1 MKKNLTKIYDL
12 VKRAKTENRDL
23 TDEELRSLTEEEEEK
38 MDEKPSYDTPKD
50 DEPSYEDPKE
60 EEPIEEDP
68 KEEDPKEC
76 EPNKEKSA
84 EEEEPKEVDQEYS
97 DEEPSSESDE
107 EPSDDKDKEYK
118 ENKKTS
124 TRKMNK
130 NFSLLKTIRSIS
142 RNQPLDDLTNAVVE
156 QGKSE
161 MRNAGLSA
169 QGQLVIPTNEV
180 RAIHSVTAD
189 GESVVATDVF
199 DILTPLRAKNVLAQ
213 AGATIYSNLTGDVKI
228 PIMSKSNVSFEDE
241 NGEAKD
247 GAGAFSYLKLTPR
260 RLSSYID
267 ISKELLAQDS
277 VDVEN
282 AIRTDLVNAINSKLE
297 EAFLSDFSGSTVQ
310 PKGVFAVVKP
320 DSAVTKDFATL
331 VANEAKV
338 EDANI
343 LNEPCYI
350 LSNKAKAALRAM
362 AKGAKSTELVY
373 ENGEVDGTKAY
384 NTSNVPASN
393 YLFGDM
399 SSLVIGTWSGLDLIV
414 DPYTQAAKGAVRLV
428 VNMYVDFGV
437 ARPETL
443 VAGKLA

>member
-12 VKRAKTENRDL
+12 VKRAKSENRDL
-23 TDEELRSLTEEEEEK
+23 TEEELRSLTEEDEK
-38 MDEKPSYDTPKD
+38 MDEEPSDDTPKD
-50 DEPSYEDPKE
+50 DEPSD
-60 EEPIEEDP
+60 EEPI
-68 KEEDPKEC
+68 EEDPKEC

-84 EEEEPKEVDQEYS
+84 EEDEPMEVDQE
-97 DEEPSSESDE
+97 DSDE
-107 EPSDDKDKEYK
+107 EPSDDNETEDK

-161 MRNAGLSA
+161 MRKAGLSA

-189 GESVVATDVF
+189 GEKVVATEVF

-213 AGATIYSNLTGDVKI
+213 AGATIYSNLTSDVKI
-228 PIMSKSNVSFEDE
+228 PIMSKSNVTFEAE

-247 GAGAFSYLKLTPR
+247 GAGAFNYLKLTPH
-260 RLSSYID
+260 RLTAYVD

-297 EAFLSDFSGSTVQ
+297 EAFLSDFTGSAAQ
-310 PKGVFAVVKP
+310 PKGVFAIVKP
-320 DSAVTKDFATL
+320 SSAVTNDFATL

-343 LNEPCYI
+343 LNEPVYI

-373 ENGEVDGTKAY
+373 ENGEVDGTKAF
-384 NTSNVPASN
+384 NTSNVQASN

>member
-1 MKKNLTKIYDL
+1 MTKNLNKIYDL
-12 VKRAKTENRDL
+12 VKRAKAENRDI
-23 TDEELRSLTEEEEEK
+23 TEEELKELQDKTPKEDETPTECKEKKSDEEV
-38 MDEKPSYDTPKD
+38 DTPMED
-50 DEPSYEDPKE
+50 DEIPTEDETPTEDDPKE
-60 EEPIEEDP
+60 DDIDD
-68 KEEDPKEC
+68 K
-76 EPNKEKSA
+76 
-84 EEEEPKEVDQEYS
+84 S
-97 DEEPSSESDE
+97 DEDVETPMEDE
-107 EPSDDKDKEYK
+107 DETPTDDDKED
-118 ENKKTS
+118 NS
-124 TRKMNK
+124 NVRMNK
-130 NFSLLKTIRSIS
+130 NFSLLKTVRSIS
-142 RNQPLDDLTNAVVE
+142 RNQPLDELTNAVVE

-161 MRNAGLSA
+161 MRKAGLSA

-213 AGATIYSNLTGDVKI
+213 AGATIYSNLTSDVKI
-228 PIMSKSNVSFEDE
+228 PIMSKSNVTFEDE

-247 GAGAFSYLKLTPR
+247 GAGAFNYLKLTPH
-260 RLSSYID
+260 RLTAYVD

-320 DSAVTKDFATL
+320 DSAVTKDFASL

-343 LNEPCYI
+343 LNEPVYV

-414 DPYTQAAKGAVRLV
+414 DPYTQASKGAVRLV

>member
-1 MKKNLTKIYDL
+1 MTKNLKKIYDL
-12 VKRAKTENRDL
+12 VKRAKAENRDI
-23 TDEELRSLTEEEEEK
+23 TEEELKELQDETQKEDETPTECKEK
-38 MDEKPSYDTPKD
+38 KFDEGVDTPMED
-50 DEPSYEDPKE
+50 DEIPAEEDIETPTEDDPKE
-60 EEPIEEDP
+60 DDMDD
-68 KEEDPKEC
+68 K
-76 EPNKEKSA
+76 
-84 EEEEPKEVDQEYS
+84 S
-97 DEEPSSESDE
+97 DEDVETPMEDE
-107 EPSDDKDKEYK
+107 DETPTDDDKED
-118 ENKKTS
+118 NS
-124 TRKMNK
+124 NVRMNK
-130 NFSLLKTIRSIS
+130 NFSLLKTVRSIS
-142 RNQPLDDLTNAVVE
+142 KNQPLDELTNAVVE

-161 MRNAGLSA
+161 MRKAGLSA

-213 AGATIYSNLTGDVKI
+213 AGATIYSNLTSDVKI
-228 PIMSKSNVSFEDE
+228 PIMSKSNVTFEEE
-241 NGEAKD
+241 NGNAKD
-247 GAGAFSYLKLTPR
+247 GAGAFNYLKLTPH
-260 RLSSYID
+260 RLTAYVD

-282 AIRTDLVNAINSKLE
+282 ALRNDLVNAINSKLE

-310 PKGVFAVVKP
+310 PKGVFPVVKP

-331 VANEAKV
+331 VENEAKI

>member
-1 MKKNLTKIYDL
+1 MTKNLNKIYDL
-12 VKRAKTENRDL
+12 VKRAKAENRDI
-23 TDEELRSLTEEEEEK
+23 TEEELKELQDETPKEDETPTECKEKKSDEEVDTP
-38 MDEKPSYDTPKD
+38 MEDDDIPADEDVETPMEDEKSD
-50 DEPSYEDPKE
+50 DDPKE
-60 EEPIEEDP
+60 DDIDD
-68 KEEDPKEC
+68 K
-76 EPNKEKSA
+76 
-84 EEEEPKEVDQEYS
+84 S
-97 DEEPSSESDE
+97 DEDVETPTD
-107 EPSDDKDKEYK
+107 DDKED
-118 ENKKTS
+118 NS
-124 TRKMNK
+124 NVRMNK
-130 NFSLLKTIRSIS
+130 NFSLLKTVRSIS
-142 RNQPLDDLTNAVVE
+142 KNQPLDELTNAVVE

-161 MRNAGLSA
+161 MRKAGLSA

-310 PKGVFAVVKP
+310 PKGVFAIVKP

-343 LNEPCYI
+343 LTI
-350 LSNKAKAALRAM
+350 A
-362 AKGAKSTELVY
+362 
-373 ENGEVDGTKAY
+373 
-384 NTSNVPASN
+384 
-393 YLFGDM
+393 M
-399 SSLVIGTWSGLDLIV
+399 SSALSD
-414 DPYTQAAKGAVRLV
+414 RL
-428 VNMYVDFGV
+428 YSSISLFK
-437 ARPETL
+437 ARS
-443 VAGKLA
+443 

>member
-1 MKKNLTKIYDL
+1 MTKNLNKIYDL
-12 VKRAKTENRDL
+12 VKRAKAGNRDITDKEL
-23 TDEELRSLTEEEEEK
+23 KELQDETQKEDETPTECKEKKSDEEV
-38 MDEKPSYDTPKD
+38 DTPMED
-50 DEPSYEDPKE
+50 DEIPAEDIETPTDDDPKE
-60 EEPIEEDP
+60 DDIDD
-68 KEEDPKEC
+68 K
-76 EPNKEKSA
+76 
-84 EEEEPKEVDQEYS
+84 S
-97 DEEPSSESDE
+97 DEDVETPMEDE
-107 EPSDDKDKEYK
+107 DETPTDDDKED
-118 ENKKTS
+118 NS
-124 TRKMNK
+124 NVRMNK
-130 NFSLLKTIRSIS
+130 NFSLLKTIRSVS
-142 RNQPLDDLTNAVVE
+142 KNQPLDELTNAVIE

-343 LNEPCYI
+343 LNEPVYI

-373 ENGEVDGTKAY
+373 ENGEVDGTKAF
-384 NTSNVPASN
+384 NTSNVPAFN

>member
-12 VKRAKTENRDL
+12 VKRAKSENRDL
-23 TDEELRSLTEEEEEK
+23 TDEELRSLTEEEDEK
-38 MDEKPSYDTPKD
+38 MDEEPSDDTPKD
-50 DEPSYEDPKE
+50 DEPSD
-60 EEPIEEDP
+60 EEPI
-68 KEEDPKEC
+68 EEDPKEC

-84 EEEEPKEVDQEYS
+84 EEEEPIEVDQEDS

-107 EPSDDKDKEYK
+107 EPSDDTETEDKEDK

-142 RNQPLDDLTNAVVE
+142 RNQQLDDLTNAVVE

-161 MRNAGLSA
+161 MRKAGLSA

-189 GESVVATDVF
+189 GEKVVATEVF

-213 AGATIYSNLTGDVKI
+213 AGATIYSNLTSDVKI
-228 PIMSKSNVSFEDE
+228 PIMSKSNVTFEAE

-247 GAGAFSYLKLTPR
+247 GAGAFNYLKLTPH
-260 RLSSYID
+260 RLTAYVD

-297 EAFLSDFSGSTVQ
+297 EAFLSDFTGSAAQ

-320 DSAVTKDFATL
+320 SSAVTNDFATL

-373 ENGEVDGTKAY
+373 ENGEVDGTKAF

>member
-12 VKRAKTENRDL
+12 VKRAKSENRDL
-23 TDEELRSLTEEEEEK
+23 TDEELRSLTEEDEK
-38 MDEKPSYDTPKD
+38 MDDTPKD
-50 DEPSYEDPKE
+50 DEPSDEDPKE
-60 EEPIEEDP
+60 EEP
-68 KEEDPKEC
+68 KEED
-76 EPNKEKSA
+76 SA
-84 EEEEPKEVDQEYS
+84 EEDEPMEVDQEDS

-107 EPSDDKDKEYK
+107 EPSDDTETEDKEDK

-142 RNQPLDDLTNAVVE
+142 MNQPLDDLTNAVVE

-161 MRNAGLSA
+161 MRKAGLSA

-180 RAIHSVTAD
+180 EVRAIHSVTAD
-189 GESVVATDVF
+189 GEKVVATEVF

-213 AGATIYSNLTGDVKI
+213 AGATIYSNLTSDVKI
-228 PIMSKSNVSFEDE
+228 PIMSKSNVTFEAE

-247 GAGAFSYLKLTPR
+247 GAGAFNYLKLTPH
-260 RLSSYID
+260 RLTAYVD

-297 EAFLSDFSGSTVQ
+297 EAFLSDFSGSAAQ

-320 DSAVTKDFATL
+320 SSAVTNDFATL

-343 LNEPCYI
+343 LNEPVYI

>member
-1 MKKNLTKIYDL
+1 MTKNLNKIYDL
-12 VKRAKTENRDL
+12 VKRAKAENRDI
-23 TDEELRSLTEEEEEK
+23 TEEELKELQDETSKEDKTPTECKEKKSDEEV
-38 MDEKPSYDTPKD
+38 DTPMED
-50 DEPSYEDPKE
+50 DEIPAEDDIEAPTEDDPKE
-60 EEPIEEDP
+60 DDIDD
-68 KEEDPKEC
+68 K
-76 EPNKEKSA
+76 
-84 EEEEPKEVDQEYS
+84 S
-97 DEEPSSESDE
+97 DEDVDTPMEDE
-107 EPSDDKDKEYK
+107 DETPTDDDKED
-118 ENKKTS
+118 NS
-124 TRKMNK
+124 NVRMNK
-130 NFSLLKTIRSIS
+130 NFSLLKTVRSIS
-142 RNQPLDDLTNAVVE
+142 KNQPLDELTNAVVE

-161 MRNAGLSA
+161 MRKAGLSA

-199 DILTPLRAKNVLAQ
+199 DILTPLRAKNVLAH
-213 AGATIYSNLTGDVKI
+213 AGATIYSNLTSDVKI
-228 PIMSKSNVSFEDE
+228 PIMSKSNVTFEEE
-241 NGEAKD
+241 NGNAKD
-247 GAGAFSYLKLTPR
+247 GAGAFNYLKLTPH
-260 RLSSYID
+260 RLTAYVD

-343 LNEPCYI
+343 LNEPVYI

>member
-1 MKKNLTKIYDL
+1 MTKNLNKIYDL
-12 VKRAKTENRDL
+12 VKRAKAENRDI
-23 TDEELRSLTEEEEEK
+23 TEEELQELQDETPKECKKCKEEK
-38 MDEKPSYDTPKD
+38 SDEDVDTPKECKEKKSDEEVDTPMED
-50 DEPSYEDPKE
+50 DEIPAEDETPTEDDPKE
-60 EEPIEEDP
+60 DDIDDKSEEDVETP
-68 KEEDPKEC
+68 MEDE
-76 EPNKEKSA
+76 
-84 EEEEPKEVDQEYS
+84 
-97 DEEPSSESDE
+97 DETPTD
-107 EPSDDKDKEYK
+107 DDKED
-118 ENKKTS
+118 NS
-124 TRKMNK
+124 NVRMNK
-130 NFSLLKTIRSIS
+130 NFSLLKTVRSIS
-142 RNQPLDDLTNAVVE
+142 KNQPLDELTNAVVE

-161 MRNAGLSA
+161 MRKAGLSA

-213 AGATIYSNLTGDVKI
+213 AGATIYSNLTSDVKI
-228 PIMSKSNVSFEDE
+228 PIMSKSNVTFEDE

-247 GAGAFSYLKLTPR
+247 GAGAFNYLKLTPH
-260 RLSSYID
+260 RLTAYVD

-320 DSAVTKDFATL
+320 DSAVTSNFATL

-437 ARPETL
+437 ARPYTL

>member
-1 MKKNLTKIYDL
+1 MTKNLNKIYDL
-12 VKRAKTENRDL
+12 VKRAKAENRDI
-23 TDEELRSLTEEEEEK
+23 TDEELQELQDETPKEDETPTEDKEEK
-38 MDEKPSYDTPKD
+38 SDEDVDTPKED
-50 DEPSYEDPKE
+50 DENPAEDDETPT
-60 EEPIEEDP
+60 EEDP
-68 KEEDPKEC
+68 KEDIE
-76 EPNKEKSA
+76 EKSD
-84 EEEEPKEVDQEYS
+84 EDETPT
-97 DEEPSSESDE
+97 DEEDE
-107 EPSDDKDKEYK
+107 TPTDDDKEDI
-118 ENKKTS
+118 NS
-124 TRKMNK
+124 NVRMNK
-130 NFSLLKTIRSIS
+130 NFSLLKTVRSIS
-142 RNQPLDDLTNAVVE
+142 KNQPLDELTNAVVE

-161 MRNAGLSA
+161 MRKAGLSA

-213 AGATIYSNLTGDVKI
+213 AGATIYSNLTSDVKI
-228 PIMSKSNVSFEDE
+228 PIMSKSNVTFEDE

-247 GAGAFSYLKLTPR
+247 GAGAFNYLKLTPH
-260 RLSSYID
+260 RLTAYVD

-297 EAFLSDFSGSTVQ
+297 EAFLSDFTGSTVQ
-310 PKGVFAVVKP
+310 PKGVFAVVAP
-320 DSAVTKDFATL
+320 DEAVTNDFATL

-343 LNEPCYI
+343 LNEPVYI

>member
-1 MKKNLTKIYDL
+1 MTKNLNKIYDL
-12 VKRAKTENRDL
+12 VKRAKAGNRDITDKEL
-23 TDEELRSLTEEEEEK
+23 KELQDETQKEDETPTECKEKKSDEEV
-38 MDEKPSYDTPKD
+38 DTPMED
-50 DEPSYEDPKE
+50 DEIPAEDIETPTDDDPKE
-60 EEPIEEDP
+60 DDIDD
-68 KEEDPKEC
+68 K
-76 EPNKEKSA
+76 
-84 EEEEPKEVDQEYS
+84 S
-97 DEEPSSESDE
+97 DEDVETPMEDE
-107 EPSDDKDKEYK
+107 DETPTDDDKED
-118 ENKKTS
+118 NS
-124 TRKMNK
+124 NVRMNK
-130 NFSLLKTIRSIS
+130 NFSLLKTIRSVS
-142 RNQPLDDLTNAVVE
+142 KNQPLDELTNAVIE

-169 QGQLVIPTNEV
+169 QGQLVIPTSEV

-310 PKGVFAVVKP
+310 PKGVFAIVKP

-362 AKGAKSTELVY
+362 AKGSKSTELVY

-414 DPYTQAAKGAVRLV
+414 DPYTQASRGAVRLV

>member
-1 MKKNLTKIYDL
+1 MTKNLNKIFDL
-12 VKRAKTENRDL
+12 VKRAKAENRDI
-23 TDEELRSLTEEEEEK
+23 TEEELQELQDETSKEDETPTECKEEK
-38 MDEKPSYDTPKD
+38 FDEDVDTPMED
-50 DEPSYEDPKE
+50 DEIPAEDETPTEDDPKE
-60 EEPIEEDP
+60 DDIDD
-68 KEEDPKEC
+68 K
-76 EPNKEKSA
+76 
-84 EEEEPKEVDQEYS
+84 S
-97 DEEPSSESDE
+97 DEDVETPMEDE
-107 EPSDDKDKEYK
+107 TPTDDDKED
-118 ENKKTS
+118 NS
-124 TRKMNK
+124 NVRMNK

-142 RNQPLDDLTNAVVE
+142 KNQQLDEITNAVIE
-156 QGKSE
+156 QGKNE

-169 QGQLVIPTNEV
+169 QGQLVIPTNEA

-247 GAGAFSYLKLTPR
+247 GAGTFSYLKLTPR

-320 DSAVTKDFATL
+320 STGVTNDFATL

-362 AKGAKSTELVY
+362 AKGSKSTELVY

>member
-12 VKRAKTENRDL
+12 VKRAKSENRDL
-23 TDEELRSLTEEEEEK
+23 TDEELRSLTEEEK
-38 MDEKPSYDTPKD
+38 MDEEPSYDTPKD
-50 DEPSYEDPKE
+50 DEPSD
-60 EEPIEEDP
+60 EEPI
-68 KEEDPKEC
+68 EEDPKEC

-84 EEEEPKEVDQEYS
+84 EEDEPMEVDQEDSDS

-107 EPSDDKDKEYK
+107 EPSDDTETEDKEDK

-161 MRNAGLSA
+161 MRKAGLSA

-189 GESVVATDVF
+189 GEKVVATEVF

-213 AGATIYSNLTGDVKI
+213 AGATIYSNLTSDVKI
-228 PIMSKSNVSFEDE
+228 PIMSKSNVTFEAE

-247 GAGAFSYLKLTPR
+247 GAGAFNYLKLTPH
-260 RLSSYID
+260 RLTAYVD

-320 DSAVTKDFATL
+320 STAVTNDFSTL

-343 LNEPCYI
+343 LNEPVYI

-373 ENGEVDGTKAY
+373 ENGEVDGTKAF

>member
-1 MKKNLTKIYDL
+1 MTKNLNKIYDL
-12 VKRAKTENRDL
+12 VKRAKAENRDI
-23 TDEELRSLTEEEEEK
+23 TDEELQELQDETPKEDETPTEDKEEK
-38 MDEKPSYDTPKD
+38 SDEDVDTPKED
-50 DEPSYEDPKE
+50 DENPAEDDPKE
-60 EEPIEEDP
+60 DDIED
-68 KEEDPKEC
+68 K
-76 EPNKEKSA
+76 
-84 EEEEPKEVDQEYS
+84 S
-97 DEEPSSESDE
+97 DEEAETPKEDE
-107 EPSDDKDKEYK
+107 DETPTDDDKED
-118 ENKKTS
+118 NS
-124 TRKMNK
+124 NVRMNK
-130 NFSLLKTIRSIS
+130 NFSLLKTVRSIS
-142 RNQPLDDLTNAVVE
+142 KNQPLDELTNAVVE

-161 MRNAGLSA
+161 MRKAGLSA

-213 AGATIYSNLTGDVKI
+213 AGATIYSNLTSDVKI
-228 PIMSKSNVSFEDE
+228 PIMSKSNVTFEDE

-247 GAGAFSYLKLTPR
+247 GAGAFNYLKLTPH
-260 RLSSYID
+260 RLTAYVD

-297 EAFLSDFSGSTVQ
+297 EAFLSDFTGTTVQ

-320 DSAVTKDFATL
+320 DSAVTKDFAAL

-343 LNEPCYI
+343 LNEPVYI

>member
-1 MKKNLTKIYDL
+1 MTKNLNKIYDL
-12 VKRAKTENRDL
+12 VKRAKAENRDI
-23 TDEELRSLTEEEEEK
+23 TEEELKELQDETPKEDETPTECKEKKSDEEV
-38 MDEKPSYDTPKD
+38 DTPMED
-50 DEPSYEDPKE
+50 DEIPAEDETPTEDDPKE
-60 EEPIEEDP
+60 DDIDD
-68 KEEDPKEC
+68 K
-76 EPNKEKSA
+76 
-84 EEEEPKEVDQEYS
+84 S
-97 DEEPSSESDE
+97 DEDVETPMEDE
-107 EPSDDKDKEYK
+107 DETPTDDDKED
-118 ENKKTS
+118 NS
-124 TRKMNK
+124 NVRMNK
-130 NFSLLKTIRSIS
+130 NFSLLKTVRSIS
-142 RNQPLDDLTNAVVE
+142 KNQPLDELTNAVVE

-161 MRNAGLSA
+161 MRKAGLSA

-213 AGATIYSNLTGDVKI
+213 AGATIYSNLTSDVKI
-228 PIMSKSNVSFEDE
+228 PIMSKSNVTFEDE

-247 GAGAFSYLKLTPR
+247 GAGAFNYLKLTPH
-260 RLSSYID
+260 RLTAYVD

-384 NTSNVPASN
+384 NTSNVPAFN
-393 YLFGDM
+393 YLFGDA

>member
-1 MKKNLTKIYDL
+1 MTKNLNKIYDL
-12 VKRAKTENRDL
+12 VKRAKAENRDI
-23 TDEELRSLTEEEEEK
+23 TEEELQELQDETPKECKKCKEEK
-38 MDEKPSYDTPKD
+38 SDEEVDTPMED
-50 DEPSYEDPKE
+50 DEIPTEDETPTDGDPKE
-60 EEPIEEDP
+60 DDIDD
-68 KEEDPKEC
+68 K
-76 EPNKEKSA
+76 
-84 EEEEPKEVDQEYS
+84 S
-97 DEEPSSESDE
+97 DENETQMEDE
-107 EPSDDKDKEYK
+107 TPTDDDKED
-118 ENKKTS
+118 NS
-124 TRKMNK
+124 NVRMNK
-130 NFSLLKTIRSIS
+130 NFSLLKTIRSVS
-142 RNQPLDDLTNAVVE
+142 KNQPLDELTNAVIE

-384 NTSNVPASN
+384 NTSNVPAFN

-414 DPYTQAAKGAVRLV
+414 DPYTQAARGAVRLV

>member
-1 MKKNLTKIYDL
+1 MTKNLNKIYDL
-12 VKRAKTENRDL
+12 VRRAKAENRDI
-23 TDEELRSLTEEEEEK
+23 TEEELKELQDETPKEDETPTECKEKKSDEEV
-38 MDEKPSYDTPKD
+38 DTPMED
-50 DEPSYEDPKE
+50 DEIPAEEDIETPTEDDPKE
-60 EEPIEEDP
+60 DDIDDKSEEDVETP
-68 KEEDPKEC
+68 MEDETPT
-76 EPNKEKSA
+76 
-84 EEEEPKEVDQEYS
+84 D
-97 DEEPSSESDE
+97 
-107 EPSDDKDKEYK
+107 DDKED
-118 ENKKTS
+118 NS
-124 TRKMNK
+124 NVRMNK
-130 NFSLLKTIRSIS
+130 NFSLLKTVRSIS
-142 RNQPLDDLTNAVVE
+142 KNQPLDELTNAVVE
-156 QGKSE
+156 QGKNE
-161 MRNAGLSA
+161 MRKAGLSA

-213 AGATIYSNLTGDVKI
+213 AGATIYSNLTSDVKI
-228 PIMSKSNVSFEDE
+228 PIMSKSNVTFEDE

-247 GAGAFSYLKLTPR
+247 GAGAFNYLKLTPH
-260 RLSSYID
+260 RLTAYVD

-310 PKGVFAVVKP
+310 PKGVFAIVKP
-320 DSAVTKDFATL
+320 DSAVTSNFAKL
-331 VANEAKV
+331 VENEAKV

-373 ENGEVDGTKAY
+373 ENGEVDGTKAF

-414 DPYTQAAKGAVRLV
+414 DPYTQAPKGAVRLV

>member
-1 MKKNLTKIYDL
+1 MTKNLNKIYDL
-12 VKRAKTENRDL
+12 VKRAKAENRDI
-23 TDEELRSLTEEEEEK
+23 TEEELKELQDETSKEDKTPTECKEEK
-38 MDEKPSYDTPKD
+38 FDEGVDTPMED
-50 DEPSYEDPKE
+50 DEIPAEEDIETPTDDDPKE
-60 EEPIEEDP
+60 DNIDD
-68 KEEDPKEC
+68 K
-76 EPNKEKSA
+76 
-84 EEEEPKEVDQEYS
+84 S
-97 DEEPSSESDE
+97 DEDVETPMEDE
-107 EPSDDKDKEYK
+107 DETPTDDDKED
-118 ENKKTS
+118 NS
-124 TRKMNK
+124 NVRMNK
-130 NFSLLKTIRSIS
+130 NFSLLKTVRSIS
-142 RNQPLDDLTNAVVE
+142 KNQPLDELTNAVVE

-161 MRNAGLSA
+161 MRKAGLSA

-213 AGATIYSNLTGDVKI
+213 AGATIYSNLTSDVKI
-228 PIMSKSNVSFEDE
+228 PIMSKSNVTFEDE

-247 GAGAFSYLKLTPR
+247 GAGAFNYLKLTPH
-260 RLSSYID
+260 RLTAYVD

-373 ENGEVDGTKAY
+373 ENGEIDGTKAY

-399 SSLVIGTWSGLDLIV
+399 SSLVVGTWSGLDLIV

>member
-1 MKKNLTKIYDL
+1 MTKNLNKIYDL
-12 VKRAKTENRDL
+12 VKRAKAENRDITEEEL
-23 TDEELRSLTEEEEEK
+23 QKLQDETPKKCKEEKSDEDVDTPKEDVEIPAEDETPTEDDPKEDDIEDKSDEDETPTDEE
-38 MDEKPSYDTPKD
+38 DETPTD
-50 DEPSYEDPKE
+50 
-60 EEPIEEDP
+60 
-68 KEEDPKEC
+68 
-76 EPNKEKSA
+76 
-84 EEEEPKEVDQEYS
+84 
-97 DEEPSSESDE
+97 
-107 EPSDDKDKEYK
+107 DDKEDI
-118 ENKKTS
+118 NS
-124 TRKMNK
+124 NVRMNK
-130 NFSLLKTIRSIS
+130 NFSLLKTVRSIS
-142 RNQPLDDLTNAVVE
+142 KNQPLDELTNSVIE

-161 MRNAGLSA
+161 MRKAGLSA

-213 AGATIYSNLTGDVKI
+213 AGATIYSNLTSDVKI
-228 PIMSKSNVSFEDE
+228 PIMSKSNVTFEVE

-247 GAGAFSYLKLTPR
+247 GAGAFNYLKLTPH
-260 RLSSYID
+260 RLTAYVD

-297 EAFLSDFSGSTVQ
+297 EAFLSDFTGSTVQ

-320 DSAVTKDFATL
+320 DSAVTSNFATL

>member
-1 MKKNLTKIYDL
+1 MTKNLNKIYDL
-12 VKRAKTENRDL
+12 VKRAKAENRDI
-23 TDEELRSLTEEEEEK
+23 TDEELQELQDEAPKEDETPAEDK
-38 MDEKPSYDTPKD
+38 DEKSDEDVDTPKED
-50 DEPSYEDPKE
+50 DENPAEDDPKE
-60 EEPIEEDP
+60 DDIED
-68 KEEDPKEC
+68 K
-76 EPNKEKSA
+76 
-84 EEEEPKEVDQEYS
+84 S
-97 DEEPSSESDE
+97 DEEAETPKEDE
-107 EPSDDKDKEYK
+107 DETPTDDDKNDT
-118 ENKKTS
+118 NS
-124 TRKMNK
+124 NVRMNK
-130 NFSLLKTIRSIS
+130 NFSLLKTIRSVS
-142 RNQPLDDLTNAVVE
+142 KNQPLDELTNAVIE
-156 QGKSE
+156 QGKNE

-169 QGQLVIPTNEV
+169 QGQLVIPTSEV

-247 GAGAFSYLKLTPR
+247 GAGTFSYLKLVPR

-297 EAFLSDFSGSTVQ
+297 EAFLSDFTGSTVQ
-310 PKGVFAVVKP
+310 PKGVFAVVP
-320 DSAVTKDFATL
+320 PAEEVTKDFATL

>member
-1 MKKNLTKIYDL
+1 MTKNLNKIYDL
-12 VKRAKTENRDL
+12 VKRAKAENRDI
-23 TDEELRSLTEEEEEK
+23 TEEELQELQDETPKECKKCKEEK
-38 MDEKPSYDTPKD
+38 SDEDVDTPKED
-50 DEPSYEDPKE
+50 DEIPA
-60 EEPIEEDP
+60 EEDIETP
-68 KEEDPKEC
+68 TEDDIDDK
-76 EPNKEKSA
+76 
-84 EEEEPKEVDQEYS
+84 S
-97 DEEPSSESDE
+97 DEEDVETPMEDE
-107 EPSDDKDKEYK
+107 TPTDDDKED
-118 ENKKTS
+118 NS
-124 TRKMNK
+124 NVRMNK
-130 NFSLLKTIRSIS
+130 NFSLLKTVRSIS
-142 RNQPLDDLTNAVVE
+142 KNQPLDELTNAVVE

-161 MRNAGLSA
+161 MRKAGLSA

-213 AGATIYSNLTGDVKI
+213 AGATIYSNLTSDVKI
-228 PIMSKSNVSFEDE
+228 PIMSKSNVTFEDE

-247 GAGAFSYLKLTPR
+247 GAGAFNYLKLTPH
-260 RLSSYID
+260 RLTAYVD

-310 PKGVFAVVKP
+310 PKGVFAIVKP

-373 ENGEVDGTKAY
+373 ENGEVDGAKAY
-384 NTSNVPASN
+384 NTSNVPAFN

-414 DPYTQAAKGAVRLV
+414 DPYTQAARGAVRLV

>member
-1 MKKNLTKIYDL
+1 MTKNLNKIYDL
-12 VKRAKTENRDL
+12 VKRAKAENRDI
-23 TDEELRSLTEEEEEK
+23 TEEELKELQDETQKEDETPTECKEKKSDEEV
-38 MDEKPSYDTPKD
+38 DTPKED
-50 DEPSYEDPKE
+50 DEIPAEDETPTEDDPKE
-60 EEPIEEDP
+60 DDIDD
-68 KEEDPKEC
+68 K
-76 EPNKEKSA
+76 
-84 EEEEPKEVDQEYS
+84 S
-97 DEEPSSESDE
+97 DEDVETPMEDE
-107 EPSDDKDKEYK
+107 DEIPTDDDKED
-118 ENKKTS
+118 NS
-124 TRKMNK
+124 NVRMNK
-130 NFSLLKTIRSIS
+130 NFSLLKTVRSIS
-142 RNQPLDDLTNAVVE
+142 KNQPLDELTNAVVE
-156 QGKSE
+156 LGKSE
-161 MRNAGLSA
+161 MRKAGLSA

-228 PIMSKSNVSFEDE
+228 PIMSKSNVTFEDE

-247 GAGAFSYLKLTPR
+247 GAGAFNYLKLTPH
-260 RLSSYID
+260 RLTAYVD

-384 NTSNVPASN
+384 NTSNVPAFN

>member
-1 MKKNLTKIYDL
+1 MTKNLNKIYDL
-12 VKRAKTENRDL
+12 VKRAKAENRDI
-23 TDEELRSLTEEEEEK
+23 TDEELKELQDETSKEDKTPTECKEEK
-38 MDEKPSYDTPKD
+38 FDEGVDTPMED
-50 DEPSYEDPKE
+50 DEIPAEEDIETPTEDDPKE
-60 EEPIEEDP
+60 DDIDD
-68 KEEDPKEC
+68 K
-76 EPNKEKSA
+76 
-84 EEEEPKEVDQEYS
+84 S
-97 DEEPSSESDE
+97 DEDVETPMEDE
-107 EPSDDKDKEYK
+107 DETPTDDDKED
-118 ENKKTS
+118 NS
-124 TRKMNK
+124 NVRMNK
-130 NFSLLKTIRSIS
+130 NFSLLKTVRSIS
-142 RNQPLDDLTNAVVE
+142 KNQPLDELTNAVVE

-161 MRNAGLSA
+161 MRKAGLSA

-213 AGATIYSNLTGDVKI
+213 AGCTIYSNLTSDVKI
-228 PIMSKSNVSFEDE
+228 PIMSKSNVTFEDE

-247 GAGAFSYLKLTPR
+247 GAGAFNYLKLTPH
-260 RLSSYID
+260 RLTAYVD

>member
-1 MKKNLTKIYDL
+1 MTKNLNKIYDL
-12 VKRAKTENRDL
+12 VKRAKAENRDI
-23 TDEELRSLTEEEEEK
+23 TDEELQELQDETPKEDETPTEDKEEK
-38 MDEKPSYDTPKD
+38 SDEDVDTPKED
-50 DEPSYEDPKE
+50 DENPAEDDETPTEDDPKE
-60 EEPIEEDP
+60 DDIEDKSDEDETPTDEEDETP
-68 KEEDPKEC
+68 TD
-76 EPNKEKSA
+76 
-84 EEEEPKEVDQEYS
+84 
-97 DEEPSSESDE
+97 
-107 EPSDDKDKEYK
+107 DDKED
-118 ENKKTS
+118 NS
-124 TRKMNK
+124 NVRMNK
-130 NFSLLKTIRSIS
+130 NFSLLKTVRSIS
-142 RNQPLDDLTNAVVE
+142 KNQPLDELTNAVVE

-161 MRNAGLSA
+161 MRKAGLSA

-213 AGATIYSNLTGDVKI
+213 AGATIYSNLTSDVKI
-228 PIMSKSNVSFEDE
+228 PIMSKSNVTFEDE

-247 GAGAFSYLKLTPR
+247 GAGAFNYLKLTPH
-260 RLSSYID
+260 RLTAYVD

-297 EAFLSDFSGSTVQ
+297 EAFLSDFTGSAVQ

-320 DSAVTKDFATL
+320 DETVTSNFATL

-343 LNEPCYI
+343 LNEPVYI

>member
-1 MKKNLTKIYDL
+1 MTKNLNKIYDL
-12 VKRAKTENRDL
+12 VKRAKSENRDI
-23 TDEELRSLTEEEEEK
+23 TEEELKELQDETPKEDETPTECKEK
-38 MDEKPSYDTPKD
+38 KSDEDVDTPMED
-50 DEPSYEDPKE
+50 DEIPAEDETPTEDDPKE
-60 EEPIEEDP
+60 DDIDD
-68 KEEDPKEC
+68 K
-76 EPNKEKSA
+76 
-84 EEEEPKEVDQEYS
+84 S
-97 DEEPSSESDE
+97 DEDVETPMEDE
-107 EPSDDKDKEYK
+107 DETPTDDDKED
-118 ENKKTS
+118 NS
-124 TRKMNK
+124 NVRMNK
-130 NFSLLKTIRSIS
+130 NFSLLKTVRSIS
-142 RNQPLDDLTNAVVE
+142 KNQPLDELTNAVVE

-161 MRNAGLSA
+161 MRKAGLSA

-213 AGATIYSNLTGDVKI
+213 AGATIYSNLTSDVKI
-228 PIMSKSNVSFEDE
+228 PIMSKSNVTFEDE

-247 GAGAFSYLKLTPR
+247 GAGAFNYLKLTPH
-260 RLSSYID
+260 RLTAYVD

-297 EAFLSDFSGSTVQ
+297 EAFLSDFTGSAAQ
-310 PKGVFAVVKP
+310 PKGVFAIVKP
-320 DSAVTKDFATL
+320 SSAVTNDFATL

-343 LNEPCYI
+343 LNEPVYI

-414 DPYTQAAKGAVRLV
+414 DPYTQASRGAVRLV

>member
-1 MKKNLTKIYDL
+1 MTKNLNKIYDL
-12 VKRAKTENRDL
+12 VKRAKSENRDITNEEL
-23 TDEELRSLTEEEEEK
+23 QELQDETPKECKEEKSDEEV
-38 MDEKPSYDTPKD
+38 DTPKED
-50 DEPSYEDPKE
+50 DEIPAEDKTPTEDDPKE
-60 EEPIEEDP
+60 DDIDD
-68 KEEDPKEC
+68 K
-76 EPNKEKSA
+76 
-84 EEEEPKEVDQEYS
+84 S
-97 DEEPSSESDE
+97 DEDVETPMEDE
-107 EPSDDKDKEYK
+107 DETPTDDDKED
-118 ENKKTS
+118 NS
-124 TRKMNK
+124 NVRMNK
-130 NFSLLKTIRSIS
+130 NFSLLKTVRSIS
-142 RNQPLDDLTNAVVE
+142 KNQPLDELTNAVVE

-161 MRNAGLSA
+161 MRKAGLSA
-169 QGQLVIPTNEV
+169 QGQLVIPTNEA

-213 AGATIYSNLTGDVKI
+213 AGATIYSNLTSDVKI
-228 PIMSKSNVSFEDE
+228 PIMSKSNVTFEDE

-247 GAGAFSYLKLTPR
+247 GAGAFNYLKLTPH
-260 RLSSYID
+260 RLTAYVD

-277 VDVEN
+277 DDVEYTL
-282 AIRTDLVNAINSKLE
+282 RTDLVNAINSKLE

-384 NTSNVPASN
+384 NTSNVSASN

-414 DPYTQAAKGAVRLV
+414 DPYTQASKGAVRLV

>member
-1 MKKNLTKIYDL
+1 MTKNLNKIYDL
-12 VKRAKTENRDL
+12 VKRAKAENRDI
-23 TDEELRSLTEEEEEK
+23 TEEELKELQDETSKEDKTPTECKEKKSDEEV
-38 MDEKPSYDTPKD
+38 DTPMED
-50 DEPSYEDPKE
+50 DEIPAEDETPTEDDPKE
-60 EEPIEEDP
+60 DDIDD
-68 KEEDPKEC
+68 K
-76 EPNKEKSA
+76 
-84 EEEEPKEVDQEYS
+84 S
-97 DEEPSSESDE
+97 DEDVETPMEDE
-107 EPSDDKDKEYK
+107 DETPTDDDKED
-118 ENKKTS
+118 NS
-124 TRKMNK
+124 NVRMNK
-130 NFSLLKTIRSIS
+130 NFSLLKTVRSIS
-142 RNQPLDDLTNAVVE
+142 KNQPLDELTNAVVE

-161 MRNAGLSA
+161 MRKAGLSA

-213 AGATIYSNLTGDVKI
+213 AGATIYSNLTSDVKI
-228 PIMSKSNVSFEDE
+228 PIMSKSNVTFEDE

-247 GAGAFSYLKLTPR
+247 GAGAFNYLKLTPH
-260 RLSSYID
+260 RLTAYVD

-414 DPYTQAAKGAVRLV
+414 DPYTQASRGAVRLV

>member
-12 VKRAKTENRDL
+12 VKRAKSENRDL
-23 TDEELRSLTEEEEEK
+23 TDEELRSLTEEDEK
-38 MDEKPSYDTPKD
+38 MDEEPSDDTPKD
-50 DEPSYEDPKE
+50 DEPSD
-60 EEPIEEDP
+60 EEPKD
-68 KEEDPKEC
+68 EDPKEC

-84 EEEEPKEVDQEYS
+84 EEEEPKEVDQE
-97 DEEPSSESDE
+97 DSDE

-161 MRNAGLSA
+161 MRKAGLSA

-189 GESVVATDVF
+189 GEKVVATEVF

-213 AGATIYSNLTGDVKI
+213 AGATIYSNLTSDVKI
-228 PIMSKSNVSFEDE
+228 PVMSKSNVTFEAE
-241 NGEAKD
+241 NGDAKD
-247 GAGAFSYLKLTPR
+247 GAGAFNYLKLTPH
-260 RLSSYID
+260 RLTAYVD

-297 EAFLSDFSGSTVQ
+297 EAFLSDFTGSTVQ

-320 DSAVTKDFATL
+320 STAVTNDFATL

-343 LNEPCYI
+343 LNEPVYI

-362 AKGAKSTELVY
+362 SKGAKSTELVY
-373 ENGEVDGTKAY
+373 ENGEVDGTKAF
-384 NTSNVPASN
+384 NTSNVQASN

>member
-1 MKKNLTKIYDL
+1 MTKNLNKIYDL
-12 VKRAKTENRDL
+12 VKRAKAENRDITNEEL
-23 TDEELRSLTEEEEEK
+23 QELQDETPKEDETPTECKEEKFDEDVETPMEDEEIPAEDETPTE
-38 MDEKPSYDTPKD
+38 DEKFD
-50 DEPSYEDPKE
+50 DDPKE
-60 EEPIEEDP
+60 
-68 KEEDPKEC
+68 
-76 EPNKEKSA
+76 
-84 EEEEPKEVDQEYS
+84 
-97 DEEPSSESDE
+97 
-107 EPSDDKDKEYK
+107 DDIDD
-118 ENKKTS
+118 NS
-124 TRKMNK
+124 NVRMNK
-130 NFSLLKTIRSIS
+130 NFSLLKTIRSVS
-142 RNQPLDDLTNAVVE
+142 KNQPLDELTYAVIE

-414 DPYTQAAKGAVRLV
+414 DPYTQAHKGAVRLV

>member
-1 MKKNLTKIYDL
+1 MTKNLNKIYDL
-12 VKRAKTENRDL
+12 VKRAKAENRDI
-23 TDEELRSLTEEEEEK
+23 TEEELKELQDETPKEDETPTECKEKKSDEEV
-38 MDEKPSYDTPKD
+38 DTPMED
-50 DEPSYEDPKE
+50 DEIPAEDETPTEDDPKE
-60 EEPIEEDP
+60 DDIDDKSEEDVETP
-68 KEEDPKEC
+68 MEDENETPT
-76 EPNKEKSA
+76 
-84 EEEEPKEVDQEYS
+84 D
-97 DEEPSSESDE
+97 
-107 EPSDDKDKEYK
+107 DDKED
-118 ENKKTS
+118 NS
-124 TRKMNK
+124 NVRRMNK
-130 NFSLLKTIRSIS
+130 NFSLLKTVRSIS
-142 RNQPLDDLTNAVVE
+142 KNQPLDELTNAVVE

-161 MRNAGLSA
+161 MRKAGLSA

-213 AGATIYSNLTGDVKI
+213 AGATIYSNLTSDVKI
-228 PIMSKSNVSFEDE
+228 PIMSKSNVTFEDE

-247 GAGAFSYLKLTPR
+247 GAGAFNYLKLTPH
-260 RLSSYID
+260 RLTAYVD

-297 EAFLSDFSGSTVQ
+297 EAFLSDFTGSTVQ

-373 ENGEVDGTKAY
+373 ENGEIDGTKAY

-414 DPYTQAAKGAVRLV
+414 DPYTQASRGAVRLV

-437 ARPETL
+437 ARPNTL

>member
-1 MKKNLTKIYDL
+1 MTKNLNKIYDL
-12 VKRAKTENRDL
+12 VKRAKAENRDI
-23 TDEELRSLTEEEEEK
+23 TEEELKELQDETQKEDETPTECKEKKSDEEV
-38 MDEKPSYDTPKD
+38 DTPMED
-50 DEPSYEDPKE
+50 DEIPAEEDIETPTDDDPKE
-60 EEPIEEDP
+60 DDIDD
-68 KEEDPKEC
+68 K
-76 EPNKEKSA
+76 
-84 EEEEPKEVDQEYS
+84 S
-97 DEEPSSESDE
+97 DEDVETPMEDE
-107 EPSDDKDKEYK
+107 DETPTDDDKED
-118 ENKKTS
+118 NS
-124 TRKMNK
+124 NVRMNK
-130 NFSLLKTIRSIS
+130 NFSLLKTVRSIS
-142 RNQPLDDLTNAVVE
+142 KNQPLDELTNAVVE

-161 MRNAGLSA
+161 MRKAGLSA

-199 DILTPLRAKNVLAQ
+199 DILTPLRAKNILAQ
-213 AGATIYSNLTGDVKI
+213 AGCTIYSNLTSDVKI
-228 PIMSKSNVSFEDE
+228 PIMSKSNVTFEAE

-247 GAGAFSYLKLTPR
+247 GAGAFNYLKLTPH
-260 RLSSYID
+260 RLTAYVD

-310 PKGVFAVVKP
+310 PKGVFAIVKP

-373 ENGEVDGTKAY
+373 ENGEVDGTKAF

-399 SSLVIGTWSGLDLIV
+399 SSLVVGTWSGLDLIV
-414 DPYTQAAKGAVRLV
+414 DPYTQAHKGAVRLV

>member
-1 MKKNLTKIYDL
+1 MTKNLNKIYDL
-12 VKRAKTENRDL
+12 VKRAKAENRDI
-23 TDEELRSLTEEEEEK
+23 TEEELKELQDETTKEDETPKECKEKKSDEEV
-38 MDEKPSYDTPKD
+38 DTPMED
-50 DEPSYEDPKE
+50 DEIPAEDETPTEDDPKE
-60 EEPIEEDP
+60 DDIDD
-68 KEEDPKEC
+68 K
-76 EPNKEKSA
+76 
-84 EEEEPKEVDQEYS
+84 S
-97 DEEPSSESDE
+97 DEDVETPMEDE
-107 EPSDDKDKEYK
+107 DETPTDDDKED
-118 ENKKTS
+118 NS
-124 TRKMNK
+124 NVRMNK
-130 NFSLLKTIRSIS
+130 NFSLLKTVRSIS
-142 RNQPLDDLTNAVVE
+142 KNQPLDELTNAVVE

-161 MRNAGLSA
+161 MRKAGLSA

-213 AGATIYSNLTGDVKI
+213 AGATIYSNLTSDVKI
-228 PIMSKSNVSFEDE
+228 PIMSKSNVTFEDE

-247 GAGAFSYLKLTPR
+247 GAGAFNYLKLTPH
-260 RLSSYID
+260 RLTAYVD

-320 DSAVTKDFATL
+320 DSAVTSNFATL

-343 LNEPCYI
+343 LNEPVYI

-362 AKGAKSTELVY
+362 AKGTKSTELVY

>member
-1 MKKNLTKIYDL
+1 MTKNLNKIYDL
-12 VKRAKTENRDL
+12 VKRAKAENRDI
-23 TDEELRSLTEEEEEK
+23 TDEELQELQDETPKEDETPAEDKEEK
-38 MDEKPSYDTPKD
+38 SDEDVDTPKED
-50 DEPSYEDPKE
+50 DENPAEDDPKE
-60 EEPIEEDP
+60 DDIED
-68 KEEDPKEC
+68 K
-76 EPNKEKSA
+76 
-84 EEEEPKEVDQEYS
+84 S
-97 DEEPSSESDE
+97 DEEAETPKEDE
-107 EPSDDKDKEYK
+107 DETPTDDDKED
-118 ENKKTS
+118 NS
-124 TRKMNK
+124 NVRMNK
-130 NFSLLKTIRSIS
+130 NFSLLKTVRSIS
-142 RNQPLDDLTNAVVE
+142 KNQPLDELTNAVVE

-161 MRNAGLSA
+161 MRKAGLSA

-213 AGATIYSNLTGDVKI
+213 AGATIYSNLTSDVKI
-228 PIMSKSNVSFEDE
+228 PIMSKSNVTFEDE

-247 GAGAFSYLKLTPR
+247 GAGTFSYLKLTPH
-260 RLSSYID
+260 RLTAYVD

-297 EAFLSDFSGSTVQ
+297 EAFLSDFTGSTVQ
-310 PKGVFAVVKP
+310 PKGVFAVVAP
-320 DSAVTKDFATL
+320 DETVTKDFATL

-399 SSLVIGTWSGLDLIV
+399 SSLVIGTWSGLDLVV

>member
-1 MKKNLTKIYDL
+1 MTKNLNKIYDL
-12 VKRAKTENRDL
+12 VKRAKAENRDI
-23 TDEELRSLTEEEEEK
+23 TEEELKELQDETQKEDETPTECKEKKSDEEV
-38 MDEKPSYDTPKD
+38 DTPMED
-50 DEPSYEDPKE
+50 DEIPAEDETPTEDDPKE
-60 EEPIEEDP
+60 DDIDD
-68 KEEDPKEC
+68 K
-76 EPNKEKSA
+76 
-84 EEEEPKEVDQEYS
+84 S
-97 DEEPSSESDE
+97 DEDVETPMEDE
-107 EPSDDKDKEYK
+107 DETPTDDDKED
-118 ENKKTS
+118 NS
-124 TRKMNK
+124 NVRMNK
-130 NFSLLKTIRSIS
+130 NFSLLKTVRSIS
-142 RNQPLDDLTNAVVE
+142 KNQPLDELTNAVVE

-161 MRNAGLSA
+161 MRKAGLSA

-213 AGATIYSNLTGDVKI
+213 AGATIYSNLTSDVKI
-228 PIMSKSNVSFEDE
+228 PIMSKSNVTFEDE

-247 GAGAFSYLKLTPR
+247 GAGAFNYLKLTPH
-260 RLSSYID
+260 RLTAYVD

-399 SSLVIGTWSGLDLIV
+399 SSLVVGTWSGLDLIV
-414 DPYTQAAKGAVRLV
+414 DPYTQASRGAVRLV

>member
-1 MKKNLTKIYDL
+1 MTKNLNKIYDL
-12 VKRAKTENRDL
+12 VKRAKAENRDI
-23 TDEELRSLTEEEEEK
+23 TEEELKELQDKTPKEDGTPTECKEKKSDEEV
-38 MDEKPSYDTPKD
+38 DTPMED
-50 DEPSYEDPKE
+50 DEIPAEDETPTEDDPKE
-60 EEPIEEDP
+60 DDIDD
-68 KEEDPKEC
+68 K
-76 EPNKEKSA
+76 
-84 EEEEPKEVDQEYS
+84 S
-97 DEEPSSESDE
+97 DEDVETPMEDE
-107 EPSDDKDKEYK
+107 DETPTDDDKED
-118 ENKKTS
+118 NS
-124 TRKMNK
+124 NVRMNK
-130 NFSLLKTIRSIS
+130 NFSLLKTVRSIS
-142 RNQPLDDLTNAVVE
+142 KNQPLDELTNAVVE

-161 MRNAGLSA
+161 MRKAGLSA

-228 PIMSKSNVSFEDE
+228 PVMSKSNVTFEDE

-247 GAGAFSYLKLTPR
+247 GAGAFNYLKLTPH
-260 RLSSYID
+260 RLTAYVD

-320 DSAVTKDFATL
+320 DSAVTSNFAKL
-331 VANEAKV
+331 VENEAKV

-373 ENGEVDGTKAY
+373 ENGEVDGTKAF

-414 DPYTQAAKGAVRLV
+414 DPYTQASRGAVRLV

>member
-1 MKKNLTKIYDL
+1 MTKNLNKIYDL
-12 VKRAKTENRDL
+12 VKRAKAENRDI
-23 TDEELRSLTEEEEEK
+23 TEEELKELQDKTPKEDETPTECKEKKSDEEV
-38 MDEKPSYDTPKD
+38 DTPTED
-50 DEPSYEDPKE
+50 DEIPAEDETPTEDDPKE
-60 EEPIEEDP
+60 DDIDD
-68 KEEDPKEC
+68 K
-76 EPNKEKSA
+76 
-84 EEEEPKEVDQEYS
+84 S
-97 DEEPSSESDE
+97 DEDVKTPMEDE
-107 EPSDDKDKEYK
+107 DETPTDDDKED
-118 ENKKTS
+118 NS
-124 TRKMNK
+124 NVRMNK
-130 NFSLLKTIRSIS
+130 NFSLLKTVRSIS
-142 RNQPLDDLTNAVVE
+142 RNQPLDELTNAVVE

-161 MRNAGLSA
+161 MRKAGLSA

-213 AGATIYSNLTGDVKI
+213 AGATIYSNLTSDVKI
-228 PIMSKSNVSFEDE
+228 PIMSKSNVTFEDE

-247 GAGAFSYLKLTPR
+247 GAGAFNYLKLTPH
-260 RLSSYID
+260 RLTAYVD

-320 DSAVTKDFATL
+320 DSAVTKDFASL

-343 LNEPCYI
+343 LNEPVYV

-414 DPYTQAAKGAVRLV
+414 DPYTQASKGAVRLV

>member
-1 MKKNLTKIYDL
+1 MTKNLNKIYDL
-12 VKRAKTENRDL
+12 VKRAKAENRDI
-23 TDEELRSLTEEEEEK
+23 TEEELQELQDETPKECKKCKEEK
-38 MDEKPSYDTPKD
+38 SDEDVDTPKED
-50 DEPSYEDPKE
+50 DEIPADEDIETPTEDDPKE
-60 EEPIEEDP
+60 DDIDD
-68 KEEDPKEC
+68 K
-76 EPNKEKSA
+76 
-84 EEEEPKEVDQEYS
+84 S
-97 DEEPSSESDE
+97 DEDVETPMEDE
-107 EPSDDKDKEYK
+107 IPTDDDKED
-118 ENKKTS
+118 NS
-124 TRKMNK
+124 NVRRMNK
-130 NFSLLKTIRSIS
+130 NFSLLKTVRSIS
-142 RNQPLDDLTNAVVE
+142 KNQPLDELTNAVIE

-247 GAGAFSYLKLTPR
+247 GAGTFSYLKLVPR

>member
-1 MKKNLTKIYDL
+1 MEDEDETP
-12 VKRAKTENRDL
+12 
-23 TDEELRSLTEEEEEK
+23 TD
-38 MDEKPSYDTPKD
+38 
-50 DEPSYEDPKE
+50 
-60 EEPIEEDP
+60 
-68 KEEDPKEC
+68 
-76 EPNKEKSA
+76 
-84 EEEEPKEVDQEYS
+84 
-97 DEEPSSESDE
+97 
-107 EPSDDKDKEYK
+107 DDKED
-118 ENKKTS
+118 NS
-124 TRKMNK
+124 NVRMNK
-130 NFSLLKTIRSIS
+130 NFSLLKTVRSIS
-142 RNQPLDDLTNAVVE
+142 KNQPLDELTNAVVE

-161 MRNAGLSA
+161 MRKAGLSA

-213 AGATIYSNLTGDVKI
+213 AGATIYSNLTSDVKI
-228 PIMSKSNVSFEDE
+228 PIMSKSNVTFEDE

-247 GAGAFSYLKLTPR
+247 GAGAFNYLKLTPH
-260 RLSSYID
+260 RLTAYVD

-414 DPYTQAAKGAVRLV
+414 DPYTQASRGAVRLV

>member
-1 MKKNLTKIYDL
+1 MTKNLNKILDL
-12 VKRAKTENRDL
+12 VKRAKAENRDITDKEL
-23 TDEELRSLTEEEEEK
+23 QELQDETPKEDETPTECKEKKSDEEV
-38 MDEKPSYDTPKD
+38 DTPMED
-50 DEPSYEDPKE
+50 DEIPADEDIETPTDDDPKE
-60 EEPIEEDP
+60 DDIDD
-68 KEEDPKEC
+68 K
-76 EPNKEKSA
+76 
-84 EEEEPKEVDQEYS
+84 S
-97 DEEPSSESDE
+97 DEDVETPMEDE
-107 EPSDDKDKEYK
+107 DETPTDDDKED
-118 ENKKTS
+118 NS
-124 TRKMNK
+124 NVRMNK
-130 NFSLLKTIRSIS
+130 NFSLLKTVRSIS
-142 RNQPLDDLTNAVVE
+142 KNQPLDELTNAVVE

-320 DSAVTKDFATL
+320 DSAVTKDFAAL

>member
-1 MKKNLTKIYDL
+1 MTKNLNKIFDL
-12 VKRAKTENRDL
+12 VKRAKAENRDI
-23 TDEELRSLTEEEEEK
+23 TEEELKELQDETPKEDETPTECKEKKSDEEV
-38 MDEKPSYDTPKD
+38 DTPMED
-50 DEPSYEDPKE
+50 DEIPAEDDPKE
-60 EEPIEEDP
+60 DDIDD
-68 KEEDPKEC
+68 K
-76 EPNKEKSA
+76 
-84 EEEEPKEVDQEYS
+84 S
-97 DEEPSSESDE
+97 DEDVETPMEDE
-107 EPSDDKDKEYK
+107 DETPTDDDKED
-118 ENKKTS
+118 NS
-124 TRKMNK
+124 NVRMMNK
-130 NFSLLKTIRSIS
+130 NFSLLKTVRSIS
-142 RNQPLDDLTNAVVE
+142 KNQPLDELTNAVVE

-161 MRNAGLSA
+161 MRKAGLSA

-213 AGATIYSNLTGDVKI
+213 AGATIYSNLTSDVKI
-228 PIMSKSNVSFEDE
+228 PIMSKSNVTFEDE

-247 GAGAFSYLKLTPR
+247 GAGAFNYLKLTPH
-260 RLSSYID
+260 RLTAYVD

-320 DSAVTKDFATL
+320 DSAVTSNFAKL
-331 VANEAKV
+331 VENEAKV

-414 DPYTQAAKGAVRLV
+414 DPYTQASRGAVRLV